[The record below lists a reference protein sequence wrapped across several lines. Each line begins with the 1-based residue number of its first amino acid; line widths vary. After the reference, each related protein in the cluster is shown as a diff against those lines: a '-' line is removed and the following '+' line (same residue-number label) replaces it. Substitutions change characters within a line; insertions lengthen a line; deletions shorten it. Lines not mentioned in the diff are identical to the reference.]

1 MELLGIDVGGT
12 GIKGGIV
19 DSELGELV
27 SERFRLATPQRK
39 TPESITETVS
49 RVVEHFAWKGSAGA
63 GFPAVIRHGQ
73 VHTAANIH
81 DSWIGLNVRD
91 MFEAAT
97 GCSFN
102 VLNDADVA
110 GMAEMRYGA
119 GRGRDGVVLV
129 VTLGTG
135 IGAALFT
142 DGLLVPNT
150 ESGHI
155 ESDGR
160 AAESRAADSVRT
172 RKDLSWK
179 RWAERVD
186 EYLHRLAFYLWP
198 DLIIIGGGVSKK
210 HDRFLPLLTVDTEI
224 VPARLRNEAGIVGAA
239 CASATAHSPR

>member
-135 IGAALFT
+135 IGSALFT
-142 DGLLVPNT
+142 DGHLVPNT
-150 ESGHI
+150 EFGHI
-155 ESDGR
+155 EIDGR